1 MTNIDYPKRASYE
14 TIQDYVKRL
23 LDWLYDNKKLSG
35 DEIKRLQRLDYSK
48 RVFGINYPLIACNRQ
63 DIYDASGHARYWINY
78 RLGGR
83 YYVCS
88 QWWLQND
95 KEYEHNL
102 RTWCVGIL
110 NSLPSVGSEN
120 PRQMPSTNKQHNAT
134 LKEGDKVVH
143 NKFGEGM
150 VTSVSDCIEV
160 NFLQVGYKKFPYSVV
175 EDGFLKKM

>member
-14 TIQDYVKRL
+14 TIQDYVKKL

-110 NSLPSVGSEN
+110 NSLPSVGPEN
-120 PRQMPSTNKQHNAT
+120 PRQMPSTNKSYNAT
-134 LKEGDKVVH
+134 LREGDKVVH

-150 VTSVSDCIEV
+150 VTSVSDRIEV
-160 NFLQVGYKKFPYSVV
+160 NFLQVGYKKFSYSAV